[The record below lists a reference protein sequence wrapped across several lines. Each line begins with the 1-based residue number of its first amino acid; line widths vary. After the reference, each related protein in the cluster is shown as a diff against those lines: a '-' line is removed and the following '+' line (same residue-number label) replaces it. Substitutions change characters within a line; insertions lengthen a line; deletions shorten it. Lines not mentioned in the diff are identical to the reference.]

1 MAFLVLLIPV
11 AVMAFALLMERLERR
26 LHTTT
31 MSEQDV
37 QEFLDQAQP
46 DEVNTFIREGWTR
59 ALSKFRVRSR
69 RNRPSRRYRRLPA
82 TRTPASAPAGH
93 GAAKSDATPRS
104 AHHERPAKP

>member
-1 MAFLVLLIPV
+1 MVFLVLLIPL

-37 QEFLDQAQP
+37 EEFLDNARP

-59 ALSKFRVRSR
+59 ALSKFRIRSR
-69 RNRPSRRYRRLPA
+69 RNRPSRRGRRPTP
-82 TRTPASAPAGH
+82 TRPSSAVGAGTSGTTASG
-93 GAAKSDATPRS
+93 ATPRS
-104 AHHERPAKP
+104 ARND